1 MTVLKFIG
9 FFYYHYPGDYGF
21 SLACGGLLRCR
32 SVSRQIFGR
41 SSAHSRLRTC
51 YTHEW
56 RKTKKSIEP
65 RKTMWETKKF
75 SGSYTEVNPE
85 VRGYQWQRGH
95 YKDYKDLTE
104 TRNRAREVS
113 GTYSLDI
120 IDFSSIARGV
130 SQMSLFHDLV
140 TECTTGVFEASPI
153 GDWGMNSFLGMTIIT
168 PF

>member
-1 MTVLKFIG
+1 
-9 FFYYHYPGDYGF
+9 
-21 SLACGGLLRCR
+21 
-32 SVSRQIFGR
+32 
-41 SSAHSRLRTC
+41 
-51 YTHEW
+51 
-56 RKTKKSIEP
+56 
-65 RKTMWETKKF
+65 MWETKKF

-95 YKDYKDLTE
+95 YRDYKDLTE

-168 PF
+168 PFYLGLVLDDTLSLWVM

>member
-1 MTVLKFIG
+1 
-9 FFYYHYPGDYGF
+9 
-21 SLACGGLLRCR
+21 
-32 SVSRQIFGR
+32 
-41 SSAHSRLRTC
+41 
-51 YTHEW
+51 
-56 RKTKKSIEP
+56 
-65 RKTMWETKKF
+65 MWETKKF

>member
-1 MTVLKFIG
+1 
-9 FFYYHYPGDYGF
+9 
-21 SLACGGLLRCR
+21 
-32 SVSRQIFGR
+32 
-41 SSAHSRLRTC
+41 
-51 YTHEW
+51 
-56 RKTKKSIEP
+56 
-65 RKTMWETKKF
+65 MWETKKF

-153 GDWGMNSFLGMTIIT
+153 GIGE
-168 PF
+168 